1 MTDRVPPRAP
11 QKRRPSVTDSGGGI
25 AAPRRS
31 ASPAVRH
38 DVVLPPRATATASLA
53 AAAPP
58 PPPPPPPGSPP
69 SFAAPTFA
77 IDSIA
82 TSLGPRDSSA
92 SVHLAS
98 SLSTVSASAV
108 STATRR
114 TASKSPRGPPAPSH
128 DFHALVDALILRLH
142 GVQTAMLARRTVVR
156 LQEAPPP
163 PTPMDPLVVLE
174 RIKRE
179 LQRHS
184 ADDASSSQRNARLY
198 ESYSRFIKS
207 PGIAKKG
214 EVLALLL
221 SLMAPPAAA
230 PSKSS
235 APAAVPS
242 LSTSLD
248 ALEESFKSAV
258 GLPSSSSAFSRPFE
272 TGNTY
277 SQFNQS
283 QSRAS
288 YSRESP
294 RKATA
299 SSSAATAFDVPEQVL
314 LRDVLYALQAIES
327 RYIFFDVAA
336 DRFQITRSVGVP
348 TPMRELIQRLCELGW
363 LYRKINA
370 YLQHSREDL
379 AFGVVGQSF
388 CHVLQ
393 LQLADYFRLVA
404 VLAAQVDDDAETRRD
419 ARPRGPSDLTLRK
432 LLVWVQDPLD
442 QMRLLARLIDAVD
455 GLRGGALASG
465 VHAHM
470 LHGDPAVRRSV
481 QLVMK
486 AVAAPI
492 FRMIRRWVFEG
503 ELDDTHNEFFVTAN
517 PRVADDRLWTHKYQL
532 NTEMLPSFIS
542 TELANRILVI
552 GKSINFIRQC
562 CGHSEWLL
570 DARHHASVNATVDF
584 EDNGVRFAQLS
595 SLEAMIEQVSASTNE
610 FLIRTLTD
618 KYSLLDHCRALRRYM
633 LLGQGDF
640 IQYLMD
646 LLRPELS
653 KRATQVHR
661 HTLMN
666 VLETALNASNA
677 KFESAD
683 ILARLDVQL
692 LRASSGDTGWDVFSL
707 HYKVPS
713 PINTVLNDAAM
724 QQYQKIFHFLWKL
737 KRVDHSLSTSWN
749 KDMHLDH
756 MIKRSFPEFRPL
768 VHKCQLLRSEMIQ
781 FTTTLHNYVMFEV
794 LETSWHKLV
803 KDLKTA
809 KDLDELIAS
818 HDEYIASIKEKGF
831 MTDASKQLLQH
842 LSATFD
848 AIITFCRTQDN
859 LYTTIIRH
867 VDEANSRHAAMESR
881 TARGTWGITED
892 DEAAE
897 QTRRETFGP
906 QSMIFRQIHGIG
918 QEFGKLVGSLIQLL
932 GTRTP
937 SSLQSLSLL
946 MIRFDFNEYY
956 QNKTSPSTTEEAQ

>member
-1 MTDRVPPRAP
+1 MGDRVPPRAP

-31 ASPAVRH
+31 ASASASASGSGSTRH
-38 DVVLPPRATATASLA
+38 DVVL
-53 AAAPP
+53 
-58 PPPPPPPGSPP
+58 PPPPPPGSPP
-69 SFAAPTFA
+69 SFSAAPM
-77 IDSIA
+77 DPMA
-82 TSLGPRDSSA
+82 TSLGPRGVSGPVLSA
-92 SVHLAS
+92 SA
-98 SLSTVSASAV
+98 LSTASASAV

-114 TASKSPRGPPAPSH
+114 APPAKSPRGAPR
-128 DFHALVDALILRLH
+128 DINALVDALILRVH
-142 GVQTAMLARRTVVR
+142 GAPTPIVTRRTVLR
-156 LQEAPPP
+156 LLEAAPP

-174 RIKRE
+174 RIKRQ
-179 LQRHS
+179 LQRDS
-184 ADDASSSQRNARLY
+184 SDGTASSGQRNSARLY
-198 ESYSRFIKS
+198 ESYSRLVKFS
-207 PGIAKKG
+207 SLVKKG
-214 EVLALLL
+214 EILALLL
-221 SLMAPPAAA
+221 ALMLPPQPAPTSTRTPA
-230 PSKSS
+230 
-235 APAAVPS
+235 

-258 GLPSSSSAFSRPFE
+258 GLPPASTSSPFARPLDSHTISSQR
-272 TGNTY
+272 
-277 SQFNQS
+277 QS
-283 QSRAS
+283 QSQSHSSR
-288 YSRESP
+288 SRESP
-294 RKATA
+294 RKTA
-299 SSSAATAFDVPEQVL
+299 PSATAFDVPEQVL

-348 TPMRELIQRLCELGW
+348 TPMRELIHRLCELGW
-363 LYRKINA
+363 LYRRINA

-503 ELDDTHNEFFVTAN
+503 ELDDTHREFFVTAN
-517 PRVADDRLWTHKYQL
+517 ARVTDDRLWTHKYEL

-542 TELANRILVI
+542 TALANRILVI

-562 CGHSEWLL
+562 CGHAEWLL
-570 DARHHASVNATVDF
+570 DARHHASVNATVEF

-595 SLEAMIEQVSASTNE
+595 SLEAMIDQVSATTNE

-618 KYSLLDHCRALRRYM
+618 KFSLLDHCRALRRYM

-677 KFESAD
+677 KFEVRGSV
-683 ILARLDVQL
+683 LV
-692 LRASSGDTGWDVFSL
+692 SL
-707 HYKVPS
+707 KPV
-713 PINTVLNDAAM
+713 A
-724 QQYQKIFHFLWKL
+724 
-737 KRVDHSLSTSWN
+737 
-749 KDMHLDH
+749 
-756 MIKRSFPEFRPL
+756 
-768 VHKCQLLRSEMIQ
+768 
-781 FTTTLHNYVMFEV
+781 
-794 LETSWHKLV
+794 
-803 KDLKTA
+803 TA
-809 KDLDELIAS
+809 
-818 HDEYIASIKEKGF
+818 
-831 MTDASKQLLQH
+831 
-842 LSATFD
+842 
-848 AIITFCRTQDN
+848 
-859 LYTTIIRH
+859 
-867 VDEANSRHAAMESR
+867 
-881 TARGTWGITED
+881 
-892 DEAAE
+892 
-897 QTRRETFGP
+897 
-906 QSMIFRQIHGIG
+906 
-918 QEFGKLVGSLIQLL
+918 
-932 GTRTP
+932 
-937 SSLQSLSLL
+937 
-946 MIRFDFNEYY
+946 
-956 QNKTSPSTTEEAQ
+956 